1 MPRNKRFKL
10 PPAHSDAHSPPASNV
25 AVHSR
30 PQIGSMSPLSAPT
43 QIGASSLPYTHT
55 TSSHQEVD
63 TDDLQ
68 DDIGSFDINID
79 DLLAPS
85 GDITS
90 SGSKKKSYWVVNVV
104 GKKFFLLHEFIKLFF
119 ILFFPISFL
128 KLAT

>member
-43 QIGASSLPYTHT
+43 QIGASSLPSTHT
-55 TSSHQEVD
+55 TSSHHLHDQEVD

-68 DDIGSFDINID
+68 DGIGSFDINID
-79 DLLAPS
+79 DVLAPS

-104 GKKFFLLHEFIKLFF
+104 GKKFFLLHEFIKLFV
-119 ILFFPISFL
+119 ILFFPISF
-128 KLAT
+128 